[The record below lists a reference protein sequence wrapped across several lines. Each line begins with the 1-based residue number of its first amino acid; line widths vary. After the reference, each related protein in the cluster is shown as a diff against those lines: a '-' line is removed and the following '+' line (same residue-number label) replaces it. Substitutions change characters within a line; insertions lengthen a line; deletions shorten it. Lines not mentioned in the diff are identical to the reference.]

1 MAVDDRKERES
12 VTTSASPSAFLNEKR
27 IRKMNGTENKLRAA
41 HLLLVPVQLSE
52 FDQSSF
58 LIPKLVRIHG

>member
-1 MAVDDRKERES
+1 MEQ
-12 VTTSASPSAFLNEKR
+12 TTNYA
-27 IRKMNGTENKLRAA
+27 AA